1 VSKFD
6 KGLFLAGKGIM
17 AQQLQST

>member
-1 VSKFD
+1 VSIFD